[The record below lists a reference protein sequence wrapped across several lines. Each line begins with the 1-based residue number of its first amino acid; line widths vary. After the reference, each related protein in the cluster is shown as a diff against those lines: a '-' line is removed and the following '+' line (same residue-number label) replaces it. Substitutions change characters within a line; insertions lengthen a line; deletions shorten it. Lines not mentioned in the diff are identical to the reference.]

1 MENDKEG
8 MKSKEPKG
16 NQVYPRTGKRGVP
29 QQFPRRLYHMLE
41 TEASEHKT
49 DKDRLISWSTS
60 GTAFMIE
67 DSLLF
72 SSLVLPKYFKTNV
85 FSSFQRNMNLY
96 GFTKLRKGPEAGM
109 YYHPDFVRGK
119 PENLYKLTKCKTAS
133 ERKLSLGGAAP
144 SNNSELS
151 DSNMMNRNNKS
162 STHIPGF

>member
-1 MENDKEG
+1 MKNDKEG

-85 FSSFQRNMNLY
+85 FSSFQRNMNLVSWKVI
-96 GFTKLRKGPEAGM
+96 F
-109 YYHPDFVRGK
+109 
-119 PENLYKLTKCKTAS
+119 
-133 ERKLSLGGAAP
+133 
-144 SNNSELS
+144 
-151 DSNMMNRNNKS
+151 
-162 STHIPGF
+162 